1 MQTRILFDE
10 VADYMR
16 AQAQAEHQETM
27 LLIAAIILITIVA
40 LVLMFLYIPRNE
52 QLLKERREKRD
63 AAAAKDYA
71 LENWGDAEQR
81 ASDLMREVEKVKAEA
96 EERTSAVIRECNLEL
111 SKERKRAE
119 REREKT
125 RLYAKMIDTLKEQIY
140 NFGFGISDEGIAVMR
155 QINEIEDREARA
167 TSQEATA

>member
-96 EERTSAVIRECNLEL
+96 EEKTSAAIRKCNIEL
-111 SKERKRAE
+111 SKQRKRAE
-119 REREKT
+119 REAERAKLFAGLVDVYRDSMQGRE
-125 RLYAKMIDTLKEQIY
+125 IKEQDTYLRIL
-140 NFGFGISDEGIAVMR
+140 NRLDELNREDKTEVIA
-155 QINEIEDREARA
+155 A
-167 TSQEATA
+167 

>member
-96 EERTSAVIRECNLEL
+96 EEKTSAAIGKCNIEL
-111 SKERKRAE
+111 SKQRKRAE
-119 REREKT
+119 REAERAKLFAGLVDVYRDSMQGRE
-125 RLYAKMIDTLKEQIY
+125 IKEQDTYLRIL
-140 NFGFGISDEGIAVMR
+140 NRLDELNREDKTEVIA
-155 QINEIEDREARA
+155 A
-167 TSQEATA
+167 